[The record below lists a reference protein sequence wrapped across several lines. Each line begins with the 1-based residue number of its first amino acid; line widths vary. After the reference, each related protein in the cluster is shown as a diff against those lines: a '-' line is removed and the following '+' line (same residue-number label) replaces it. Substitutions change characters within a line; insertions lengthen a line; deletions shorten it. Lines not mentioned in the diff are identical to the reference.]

1 MRRNNSRKD
10 SYDLLKNF
18 IETTLSP
25 ESREP
30 YLKALKELYRPDI
43 ERQIINLVDDLYS
56 INEDLR
62 NRLVDFQQHDKTW
75 YAADALGDCVKTIEE
90 YIKYIDNY
98 ESNVIN
104 AIELGQHIADSD
116 GINW

>member
-1 MRRNNSRKD
+1 MKKN

-18 IETTLSP
+18 IETTLPP

-30 YLKALKELYRPDI
+30 YLKALKDLYKPDI
-43 ERQIINLVDDLYS
+43 ERQIDNLVDDLCDVA
-56 INEDLR
+56 EDLR

-75 YAADALGDCVKTIEE
+75 YAADVLDDCVKKIEDYIE
-90 YIKYIDNY
+90 YVDNY
-98 ESNVIN
+98 ESDVID

>member
-1 MRRNNSRKD
+1 MRKNSRKD
-10 SYDLLKNF
+10 SYDLLKNY

-30 YLKALKELYRPDI
+30 YLKALKELYKPDI
-43 ERQIINLVDDLYS
+43 ERQIINLVDDLCGV
-56 INEDLR
+56 NEDLE

-75 YAADALGDCVKTIEE
+75 QAADVLGDCVKKINDYIE
-90 YIKYIDNY
+90 YVDNY
-98 ESNVIN
+98 ESDVID